1 MKVALVLKL
10 AHLDNDFEY
19 HAKSSGEKITGG
31 FDNNVISLS
40 GETGYKFSSEERWF
54 VEPQA
59 QLQYAYVTDA
69 SYQTSQGSQVDLDG
83 INSLIGR
90 VGVRVGKEFA
100 QNNPWSVYLRADVL
114 REFLG
119 KQKVSAH
126 DFTGSVV
133 ENIENKDTWYSAGV
147 GISFKGSENLNFFV
161 EGEQMF
167 GASFEDSY
175 SVSGGFR
182 YAH

>member
-1 MKVALVLKL
+1 MAV
-10 AHLDNDFEY
+10 
-19 HAKSSGEKITGG
+19 
-31 FDNNVISLS
+31 
-40 GETGYKFSSEERWF
+40 
-54 VEPQA
+54 P
-59 QLQYAYVTDA
+59 
-69 SYQTSQGSQVDLDG
+69 
-83 INSLIGR
+83 
-90 VGVRVGKEFA
+90 
-100 QNNPWSVYLRADVL
+100 LRADVL

-133 ENIENKDTWYSAGV
+133 ENIENNDTWYSAGV